1 MMKQLKKFSWISV
14 IMLQSFL
21 GICAGMLILSFIK
34 VDAVRA
40 NARVGDLPV
49 GDLSFEEAEALLTD
63 FYKQQT
69 ASGALIIEIDLK
81 AHSLPYS
88 DLDVSVDIGKT
99 IENLKKSVPQNALKQ
114 LFSNVEKELHIQP
127 VFTYN
132 SGKLT
137 AKCEALFSPFEK
149 AAVPEQYKVENGTLE
164 FTPQI
169 PGRKMDYIRLEQELK
184 ELFFVQNQQPYRV
197 DTQNNASLFME
208 AKAESL
214 YKEPFTVLV
223 SQAKIPLDNGL
234 LGKIQEDVQALDGT
248 VFEKGQEISLK
259 TLIDFSRYASDVE
272 KDLLNRIASALY
284 QAALPIDGIKV
295 LNRKPAQRP
304 VAYTDAG
311 LEAVIE
317 GEGANLLM
325 KNEAERPLMLLAES
339 TNDGIVM
346 YMASTGELK
355 SGILIVQKKDEVPP
369 PIISEVNKALSPRE
383 TRVVSE
389 GIPGF
394 TAYVSRIIDDERIE
408 LSHDEYQP
416 VSRIVEVGEKPILTG
431 SK

>member
-1 MMKQLKKFSWISV
+1 MMKHLKKFSWISV

-21 GICAGMLILSFIK
+21 GICAGMLILSSIK

-40 NARVGDLPV
+40 NARVGELPV
-49 GDLSFEEAEALLTD
+49 GDLSFEEAEALLID
-63 FYKQQT
+63 FYNQQT
-69 ASGALIIEIDLK
+69 ASGALIIEIDQK
-81 AHSLPYS
+81 AYSLSYS
-88 DLDVSVDIGKT
+88 DLDVSVDIDKT
-99 IENLKKSVPQNALKQ
+99 VESLKKSVPQNALKQ
-114 LFSNVEKELHIQP
+114 LFSDVEKELHIQP

-137 AKCEALFSPFEK
+137 ARCETLFSSFEK
-149 AAVPEQYKVENGTLE
+149 AAIAEQYKVENGILK

-184 ELFFVQNQQPYRV
+184 ELFFVQNQQPYRI
-197 DTQNNASLFME
+197 DTKSASLFKE
-208 AKAESL
+208 VKAEGL
-214 YKEPFTVLV
+214 YKEPFTALV
-223 SQAKIPLDNGL
+223 SQAKIPLDKGTPE
-234 LGKIQEDVQALDGT
+234 KIQEDLKAMDGT
-248 VFEKGQEISLK
+248 VFEKGQEINLK
-259 TLIDFSRYASDVE
+259 TLIDFSRYTSDVE
-272 KDLLNRIASALY
+272 KDSLNRLASALY

-304 VAYTDAG
+304 VTYTDSG
-311 LEAVIE
+311 LEAVIG

-325 KNEAERPLMLLAES
+325 KNETERPLMLLAEM

-369 PIISEVNKALSPRE
+369 PVITEVNKALSPRE

-394 TAYVSRIIDDERIE
+394 TAYVSRIIDDERVE
-408 LSHDEYQP
+408 LNHDEYRP
-416 VSRIVEVGEKPILTG
+416 VSKIVEVGEKPILTS